1 MNMVVGLFTGAWT
14 THQELHHTTK
24 RLPGPSN
31 RELLR
36 APKLVVTILQQYPS
50 TLAKSLS
57 SADSEGKDFVP

>member
-1 MNMVVGLFTGAWT
+1 MSMVVWLFPGTWT

-36 APKLVVTILQQYPS
+36 APKLVVMILQQYPS
-50 TLAKSLS
+50 TLAKYLS
-57 SADSEGKDFVP
+57 SADFKGKDFVP